1 MSDTT
6 ITVSPAVLYLDVGA
20 GVTSDTAEVKYSSL
34 NKLVMWQRLNLG
46 VWIKLNLF
54 LLVGT
59 ADAELEGTFTTPALR
74 PGDLLEYRSYFYP
87 DVDPNG
93 RTSDRDQFTGAQVQ
107 ALVSVPVEQPW
118 ITDQTTDV
126 GGTFY
131 RRIIATPP
139 LFTAIHAEI
148 GTGKPSRGTFGELI
162 LPTVMATA
170 DSQMKQVHTLELLPL
185 LAGQPYVC
193 TLRINDSAGNW
204 FTLVEDLTTLRR
216 TVTVDVESVFI
227 NNDGDGGGAGEA
239 EFWITTFEGDT
250 QIDQIHFGNDEYDV
264 YTGTAVL
271 LGNQIVLGPK
281 TVTEDD
287 HDIGINAAGIEYDGF
302 LEADEHAN
310 TWGHPPHLRRQ
321 LDFPAGS
328 GRESLSHQYFQVP
341 AVPGSV
347 GDDFAFTVIG
357 HYSVAYT

>member
-1 MSDTT
+1 MSDTVIAVT
-6 ITVSPAVLYLDVGA
+6 PAVLFIEVGKGKKSGTA
-20 GVTSDTAEVKYSSL
+20 TVTYAAL
-34 NKLVMWQRLNLG
+34 NPMVLWQRLNLG
-46 VWIKLNLF
+46 VWTEVNLF
-54 LLVGT
+54 ATVGT
-59 ADAELEGTFTTPALR
+59 VDADLKGSFVTPPLR
-74 PGDLLEYRSYFYP
+74 PGDLLEFRSYFYRS
-87 DVDPNG
+87 VDPNG
-93 RTSDRDQFTGAQVQ
+93 RTSERDLFTGAQVQ
-107 ALVSVPVEQPW
+107 ALVSVPEEQPW

-148 GTGKPSRGTFGELI
+148 GTGTPSRGTFGEMI
-162 LPTVMATA
+162 LPSVVATA
-170 DSQMKQVHTLELLPL
+170 DSQLKQVHTVELLPL
-185 LAGQPYVC
+185 LAGQSYVC
-193 TLRINDSAGNW
+193 TVRINDAAGRW
-204 FTLVEDLTTLRR
+204 FTLVENLTTLLR
-216 TVTVDVESVFI
+216 TVTVDVASVFI

-239 EFWITTFEGDT
+239 EFWITTYEGET
-250 QIDQIHFGNDEYDV
+250 EIDQIHFGDDENDV

-271 LGNQIVLGPK
+271 LGNQIVRGPK
-281 TVTEDD
+281 VVTAAD

-328 GRESLSHQYFQVP
+328 GRETLSQQYFQVP

>member
-6 ITVSPAVLYLDVGA
+6 ITVSPAVLYLDVGG

-34 NKLVMWQRLNLG
+34 NKIVMWERLNLG
-46 VWIKLNLF
+46 VWTKLNLF

-59 ADAELEGTFTTPALR
+59 ADADMQGSFPTPVMR
-74 PGDLLEYRSYFYP
+74 PGDLLEYRSYFYSN
-87 DVDPNG
+87 VDPRG
-93 RTSDRDQFTGAQVQ
+93 RTTPRDMFTGAQVQ
-107 ALVSVPVEQPW
+107 ALVSVPEEQPW

-148 GTGKPSRGTFGELI
+148 GTGTPSRGTFGELI
-162 LPTVMATA
+162 LPNVVATA
-170 DSQMKQVHTLELLPL
+170 DSQMKPLHTLELLPL
-185 LAGQPYVC
+185 LAGQRYVC

-204 FTLVEDLTTLRR
+204 FTLVEDLTTLLR
-216 TVTVDVESVFI
+216 TVTIDVDSVFI
-227 NNDGDGGGAGEA
+227 NNDGDPAGAGEA
-239 EFWITTFEGDT
+239 EFWITTYEGDT
-250 QIDQIHFGNDEYDV
+250 QIDQIHFGDDENDV
-264 YTGTAVL
+264 YTGTAVPL
-271 LGNQIVLGPK
+271 SNQIVRGPK
-281 TVTEDD
+281 AVTDTD
-287 HDIGINAAGIEYDGF
+287 HDIGVNAAGIEYDGF

-347 GDDFAFTVIG
+347 DDDFAFTVIG